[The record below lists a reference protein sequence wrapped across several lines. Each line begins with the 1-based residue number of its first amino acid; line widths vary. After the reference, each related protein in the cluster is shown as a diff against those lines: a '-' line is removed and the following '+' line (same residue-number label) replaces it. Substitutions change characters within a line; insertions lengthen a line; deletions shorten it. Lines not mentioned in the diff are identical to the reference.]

1 MLHCICLLVYCC
13 SRTVLLHLVVV
24 ERFCYM
30 WKTWQVK
37 YDYTPEWGVVCILS
51 CYTPEWGVCALCCS
65 RTVLLHLTS
74 CWCWHC
80 RKPTASK
87 ACEVC
92 HSPYLYF
99 PGIMPIHALIVQSHT
114 KTHSAWIML
123 VHRAAIWDISPWP
136 PIGQP
141 TGLLTSAMVEIKLH
155 LIYFIHVC
163 YIHFMPNP

>member
-1 MLHCICLLVYCC
+1 MGCL
-13 SRTVLLHLVVV
+13 
-24 ERFCYM
+24 
-30 WKTWQVK
+30 
-37 YDYTPEWGVVCILS
+37 
-51 CYTPEWGVCALCCS
+51 
-65 RTVLLHLTS
+65 

-123 VHRAAIWDISPWP
+123 VHTAAIWDLSPWP

-141 TGLLTSAMVEIKLH
+141 TGLLTSAMVEFMLH
-155 LIYFIHVC
+155 LIILFTYVTFTLCQIHRNLGLALVGPSFVLRRVYAFIQPVAKEFENQQKC
-163 YIHFMPNP
+163 